1 MCTYIKVYFLFTN
14 IKNSPIICKNMERR
28 TNMCLIKKIQQM
40 KINPPH
46 YSMQTQK
53 NNLIIN
59 QKKRY

>member
-1 MCTYIKVYFLFTN
+1 
-14 IKNSPIICKNMERR
+14 
-28 TNMCLIKKIQQM
+28 MCLIKKIQQM

-59 QKKRY
+59 QKNRY